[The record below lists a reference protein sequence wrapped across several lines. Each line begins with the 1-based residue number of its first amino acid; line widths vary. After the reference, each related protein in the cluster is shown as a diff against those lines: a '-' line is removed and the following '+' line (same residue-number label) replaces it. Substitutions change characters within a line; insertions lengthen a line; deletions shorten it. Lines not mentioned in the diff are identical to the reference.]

1 MKREVGVSWRA
12 FLIGFLLIPPNVY
25 WVMMVEG
32 IWHTGHPSVMS
43 LPWNAVFNIL
53 VLILI
58 NLLLKRIFPFLALNQ
73 AEFIVIYLML
83 AIASVIAGHDSLQL
97 GIPEMAI
104 PYWLATTENKWEELF
119 FQYLPKWL
127 VVPKKDIVAGFFIGG
142 ENFFSPAYLKAW
154 LSPILW
160 WCAFIFA
167 LGLAMIAIN
176 SIIRKQWVEN
186 EKLSY
191 PIIQLPLAMTEG
203 GGETTFFKNKILW
216 AGIGV
221 SALIDIINGLRVLYP
236 TFPLYIRV
244 RHDEVNLGQY
254 ITTFPWN
261 AIGWLPLPLYPFI
274 IAMGYFMPLDLS
286 FSLWFFYLFKKMLLV
301 ITAALGYQERAGAF
315 PYINEQSYG
324 AWFALFFYAVWGA
337 RRHLWLTLKK
347 AFGKA
352 EIDDSEEPM
361 SYRSAYIVLLL
372 SFSFMIWFCLRA
384 GMSLG
389 VILAFFFIVFVILFA
404 IARVRAEVGPPTHE
418 MAGAMNAY
426 NILQNILGTKGVGG
440 NNLTVFCLFW
450 WLTGRGYRTT
460 PMPFY
465 LEGYKMADVAR
476 MRSRGLIYAMAI
488 ALPWGAFCAYLSA
501 CYESYKV
508 GPSPLLDH
516 NYYIFNQLATDLSSP
531 RPVNPPA
538 MIAMGVGAAF
548 SVFMMN
554 MRTRF
559 IWWPFHPVGYAISM
573 NFGAEYF
580 WSCLVISTLVK
591 FIVIKVGGYK
601 WHRRIIPFMFGIII
615 GEYSVGAFWSV
626 MSVILRQRM
635 YDFCPG

>member
-1 MKREVGVSWRA
+1 MERKGVSWRA

-32 IWHTGHPSVMS
+32 IWHTGHPSVMA
-43 LPWNAVFNIL
+43 LPWNVVFTTL
-53 VLILI
+53 VLLVI
-58 NLLLKRIFPFLALNQ
+58 NLLIKRTFPSLALTQ
-73 AEFIVIYLML
+73 GEFIVIYIML
-83 AIASVIAGHDSLQL
+83 ALASVIAGHDSLQL

-104 PYWLATTENKWEELF
+104 PHWLATPENKWQQLF
-119 FQYLPKWL
+119 FKYLPKWL
-127 VVPKKDIVAGFFIGG
+127 IVPKKDMVAPFFIGG
-142 ENFFSPAYLKAW
+142 ENFFKKEYLRAW
-154 LSPILW
+154 LPPILW
-160 WCAFIFA
+160 WCLFIFF
-167 LGLAMIAIN
+167 LGLMMIAIN

-191 PIIQLPLAMTEG
+191 PIIQLPLAMTER
-203 GGETTFFKNKILW
+203 GGEATFFKNKILW
-216 AGIGV
+216 AGFGV
-221 SALIDIINGLRVLYP
+221 AALIDIINGLHVLYP

-244 RHDEVNLGQY
+244 RHDEVDLGQY
-254 ITTFPWN
+254 ITTPPWN

-274 IAMGYFMPLDLS
+274 IAMGYFMPIDLS

-301 ITAALGYQERAGAF
+301 ITAAFGYQERTGAF

-337 RRHLWLTLKK
+337 RRHLWLTIKK
-347 AFGKA
+347 VFGKA
-352 EIDDSEEPM
+352 DIDDSNEPL
-361 SYRSAYIVLLL
+361 SYRSAYLLL
-372 SFSFMIWFCLRA
+372 LVSFSFLVWFCVRA

-389 VILAFFFIVFVILFA
+389 ITLAFFFIVFVILFA
-404 IARVRAEVGPPTHE
+404 ITRVRAEVGPPTHE
-418 MAGAMNAY
+418 MAGSMNAY
-426 NILQNILGTKGVGG
+426 NILTEFLGTKGVGG

-465 LEGYKMADVAR
+465 LEGYKMAEEAKT
-476 MRSRGLIYAMAI
+476 SARGLIYAMAF
-488 ALPWGAFCAYLSA
+488 ALPWGAFCAYIAA
-501 CYESYKV
+501 CYEQFKV

-516 NYYIFNQLATDLSSP
+516 NYYIYNQLATDLSSP
-531 RPVNPPA
+531 RAVNPGA
-538 MIAMGVGAAF
+538 MIAMGVGVAF
-548 SVFMMN
+548 TVLMMN
-554 MRTRF
+554 MRARF
-559 IWWPFHPVGYAISM
+559 VWWPLHPVGYAISM
-573 NFGAEYF
+573 NFGAEYY
-580 WSCLVISTLVK
+580 WSCLVISTLIK

-601 WHRRIIPFMFGIII
+601 WHRRVIPFMFGIIL